1 MSVTAPTQIRV
12 NRQSRTVE
20 LTWPDGHQHE
30 LSAEYLRVHSPSAEV
45 RGHGRGEGA
54 LVQGKERVGITE
66 VEAIGHYAVR
76 LVFDDGHNSGIYTWA
91 YLAELGEQRDARW
104 AVYLGRLEKAGI
116 SRVP

>member
-12 NRQSRTVE
+12 NRQARTME
-20 LTWPDGHQHE
+20 LSWPDGHQQE
-30 LSAEYLRVHSPSAEV
+30 LTAEYLRVHSPSAEV

-54 LVQGKERVGITE
+54 LVHGKEHVGITE
-66 VEAIGHYAVR
+66 VEPIGHYAVR

-104 AVYLGRLEKAGI
+104 AAYLGRLEKAGI

>member
-12 NRQSRTVE
+12 STRSRTVE
-20 LTWPDGHQHE
+20 VTWPDGHQHE
-30 LSAEYLRVHSPSAEV
+30 LPAEYLRVHSPSAEV
-45 RGHGRGEGA
+45 RGHGGGEGA
-54 LVQGKERVGITE
+54 LVHGKEGVAITE
-66 VEAIGHYAVR
+66 VEPIGHYAVR